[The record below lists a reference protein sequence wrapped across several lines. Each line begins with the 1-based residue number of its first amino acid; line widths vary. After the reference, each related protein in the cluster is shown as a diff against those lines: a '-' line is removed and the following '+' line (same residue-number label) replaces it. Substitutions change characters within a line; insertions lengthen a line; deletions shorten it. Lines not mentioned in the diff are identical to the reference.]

1 MFKIM
6 WQIGQKKRKVEIFWW
21 KKDQKVEKKYEIFKV
36 RNFEEKKWKK
46 MKKRKSSEKIV
57 QKLCSI

>member
-1 MFKIM
+1 M
-6 WQIGQKKRKVEIFWW
+6 
-21 KKDQKVEKKYEIFKV
+21 EKKYEIFNV